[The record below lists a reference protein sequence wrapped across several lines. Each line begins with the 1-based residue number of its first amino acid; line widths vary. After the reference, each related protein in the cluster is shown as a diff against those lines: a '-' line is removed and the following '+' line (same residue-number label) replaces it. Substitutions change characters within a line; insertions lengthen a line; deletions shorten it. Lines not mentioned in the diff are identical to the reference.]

1 MRKFD
6 IALMSFGAIR
16 ANKLRSSL
24 TLVGIVLGVASIIG
38 VMTAMDVVQKTMES
52 EMSVLGGQTFQLQKW
67 PNGFNSDDQRRA
79 AQGWP
84 PVTLDEAQAI
94 RDNVKTV
101 DSVGTELWDFNGKIV
116 SYNGFSTEPK
126 ITVCGGSPEYS
137 ENNTQY
143 IELGRNISHMDMVTA
158 KKVVVIGNALA
169 NQLFPFTDPIGKVI
183 RMDGHKYE
191 VVGVFIKKQSAFGGP
206 YESMVLMPSSTYS
219 SIYGMVNP
227 DGFPRSANVTVH
239 SRTPELLQDALE
251 ETRQFMRRI
260 RHLKVTDADNF
271 YMFTSLSTIKEFNKA
286 TSGVKIGVFV
296 MGTMALLVAGI
307 GIMNIMLVAV
317 TERTKEIGIRK
328 SLGAKRRDILWQFL
342 LEATALCNV
351 GGLLGIALGFTLG
364 NVLSMITDFE
374 ASIPLDW
381 AIYGL
386 LFCSF
391 IGMTFGMIPAMK
403 ASKLN
408 PIEALRYE

>member
-1 MRKFD
+1 
-6 IALMSFGAIR
+6 
-16 ANKLRSSL
+16 
-24 TLVGIVLGVASIIG
+24 
-38 VMTAMDVVQKTMES
+38 
-52 EMSVLGGQTFQLQKW
+52 
-67 PNGFNSDDQRRA
+67 
-79 AQGWP
+79 
-84 PVTLDEAQAI
+84 
-94 RDNVKTV
+94 
-101 DSVGTELWDFNGKIV
+101 
-116 SYNGFSTEPK
+116 
-126 ITVCGGSPEYS
+126 
-137 ENNTQY
+137 
-143 IELGRNISHMDMVTA
+143 
-158 KKVVVIGNALA
+158 
-169 NQLFPFTDPIGKVI
+169 
-183 RMDGHKYE
+183 
-191 VVGVFIKKQSAFGGP
+191 
-206 YESMVLMPSSTYS
+206 
-219 SIYGMVNP
+219 
-227 DGFPRSANVTVH
+227 
-239 SRTPELLQDALE
+239 
-251 ETRQFMRRI
+251 
-260 RHLKVTDADNF
+260 
-271 YMFTSLSTIKEFNKA
+271 
-286 TSGVKIGVFV
+286 

>member
-16 ANKLRSSL
+16 SNKLRSSL

-38 VMTAMDVVQKTMES
+38 VMTAMDVVQKTMEA

-67 PNGFNSDDQRRA
+67 PNGFNSDNERRA
-79 AQGWP
+79 ALSWP

-94 RDNVKTV
+94 RDNVKSV
-101 DSVGTELWDFNGKIV
+101 DLVGTELWDFNGKSV
-116 SYNGFSTEPK
+116 SYNGYTTDPK
-126 ITVCGGSPEYS
+126 ITICGGSPEYS

-143 IELGRNISHMDMVTA
+143 IELGRNLSRMDMLSA
-158 KKVVVIGNALA
+158 SKVAVIGNALA
-169 NQLFPFTDPIGKVI
+169 NQLFPFIDPIGKII
-183 RMDGHKYE
+183 RIDGHKFE
-191 VVGVFIKKQSAFGGP
+191 VIGVFIKKQSAFGGP
-206 YESMVLMPSSTYS
+206 YETMVLLPSSTYS
-219 SIYGMVNP
+219 NIYGMVNP

-239 SRTPELLQDALE
+239 ARSPELLQDAME
-251 ETRQFMRRI
+251 ETRQLMRRV
-260 RHLKVTDADNF
+260 RHLKAADKDNF
-271 YMFTSLSTIKEFNKA
+271 YYFTSVSTIREFNKA
-286 TSGVKIGVFV
+286 TLGVKIGVFV
-296 MGTMALLVAGI
+296 MGTMSLLVAGI

-351 GGLLGIALGFTLG
+351 GGLIGIALGFSLG
-364 NVLSMITDFE
+364 NVLSMVTDFE
-374 ASIPLDW
+374 ASVPLDW

-391 IGMTFGMIPAMK
+391 IGMTFGMIPAMQ